1 MCNISGA
8 GRAGRVTFV
17 KKLIVHPKKK
27 YTELSN
33 FNLN

>member
-17 KKLIVHPKKK
+17 KKLIVHPKK
-27 YTELSN
+27 N
-33 FNLN
+33 ILNCPILI